1 MYEVEAQQ
9 QDTELSGD
17 NAAYIEQLYEH
28 YLTAPDSVD
37 AEWRSYF
44 DQYPQGDQP
53 HGSVREQFLLRAR
66 NSTRAQPMLQS
77 SVSTDHERRQ
87 VGVLQLIAA
96 YRNRGHQKAKLDPL
110 GLAKR
115 EHVPDLDLAAHG
127 LSKSDLD
134 TVFQT
139 GNLSIGKAETTLAD
153 MVSAM
158 EAIYCASIGAE
169 YMHIVDTKEKRWIQ
183 QRLEGARGLPQF
195 TRSTKIGLL

>member
-9 QDTELSGD
+9 RDTELSGE
-17 NAAYIEQLYEH
+17 NAAYIEELYEH

-44 DQYPQGDQP
+44 EQYPQGDQP
-53 HGSVREQFLLRAR
+53 HRNVREQFLLLAR

-115 EHVPDLDLAAHG
+115 EHVPDLD
-127 LSKSDLD
+127 
-134 TVFQT
+134 
-139 GNLSIGKAETTLAD
+139 
-153 MVSAM
+153 
-158 EAIYCASIGAE
+158 
-169 YMHIVDTKEKRWIQ
+169 
-183 QRLEGARGLPQF
+183 
-195 TRSTKIGLL
+195 